1 MGEQESS
8 TVKHALAE
16 LGEKARKLQQF
27 SYDFPDQGDGYF
39 LGFAVLSWI
48 RIIAE
53 RSLAIAKLLE
63 CSDLDSALV
72 LVRTHRE
79 KCIDLA
85 LLCSWTPPQEGALRA
100 HIFQRL
106 RYMFLADRNPD
117 IGANPTLPALE
128 TGLRNFERY
137 YPDLY
142 KVTERLDKIRDH
154 WSGLK
159 ADQRLIKA
167 GITEPKAGKI
177 QNLLSIEVHGS
188 LDLAARREC
197 TPDMIV
203 HTANY
208 VMDWIEEVMDR
219 LHLLPRAEQR

>member
-1 MGEQESS
+1 MREQESS

-39 LGFAVLSWI
+39 LGFAVSSWI

-63 CSDLDSALV
+63 CSDLESALV

-85 LLCSWTPPQEGALRA
+85 LLCSWTPPQEAALRA

-106 RYMFLADRNPD
+106 RYMSLADRNPD
-117 IGANPTLPALE
+117 IRANPTLPVFAAD
-128 TGLRNFERY
+128 LRDFEQY

-142 KVTERLDKIRDH
+142 KVTERLDRRDH

-167 GITEPKAGKI
+167 GIKDPKARKI
-177 QNLLSIEVHGS
+177 QDLLSIEVHAS
-188 LDLAARREC
+188 LDLAARRKC
-197 TPDMIV
+197 TPDMIIQ
-203 HTANY
+203 TANY
-208 VMDWIEEVMDR
+208 VIDWIDVVMDR
-219 LHLLPRAEQR
+219 LHLLPGVKQR